1 VPEHELFSRAL
12 WLEAP
17 WAVVEVRFDVQA
29 HRLDL
34 TVDFTEGSRFPCPV
48 CGHAGC
54 PVHDTKRRTW
64 RHLDFF
70 QHPTFLAAR
79 APRVTCPTC
88 GVHQV
93 AVPWAREGPGFTAP
107 FKRSEGEAIS
117 QVLAVHC
124 EIASS
129 PSLRSGS
136 SQ

>member
-1 VPEHELFSRAL
+1 VSGLRAC
-12 WLEAP
+12 WLP
-17 WAVVEVRFDVQA
+17 
-29 HRLDL
+29 
-34 TVDFTEGSRFPCPV
+34 GSRY
-48 CGHAGC
+48 
-54 PVHDTKRRTW
+54 
-64 RHLDFF
+64 
-70 QHPTFLAAR
+70 QAADMAPSGLLPAPDVPGRPR
-79 APRVTCPTC
+79 ATGDVSDVW
-88 GVHQV
+88 VHQV